1 MSQSRTWLSS
11 GLKAMLRSMEEISER
26 RRRGKM
32 VRDCK
37 SHMERRG
44 EAASQLAVVFLET
57 TR

>member
-1 MSQSRTWLSS
+1 MNQTRTWLPS
-11 GLKAMLRSMEEISER
+11 GLKAMPRSMEEILER
-26 RRRGKM
+26 WRRRG
-32 VRDCK
+32 RDCK

>member
-1 MSQSRTWLSS
+1 MSQSPTWLPS
-11 GLKAMLRSMEEISER
+11 GLKAMPRSMEEILKRWR
-26 RRRGKM
+26 RKEG
-32 VRDCK
+32 DCK